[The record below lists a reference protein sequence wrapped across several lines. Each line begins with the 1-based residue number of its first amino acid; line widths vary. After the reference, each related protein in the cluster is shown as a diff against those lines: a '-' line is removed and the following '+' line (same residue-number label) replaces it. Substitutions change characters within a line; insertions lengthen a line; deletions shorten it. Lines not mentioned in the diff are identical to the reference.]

1 MSDPDKSWGNLFIQ
15 GWGKGYDLLIIFFMY
30 TLVDLDLHGMNSNI
44 YIYLQA
50 VNYGA
55 VTWNN
60 IFFIIMNMIILLPL
74 FIFAYRITS
83 TMVFISV
90 NKMGYNFQLNTSFE
104 SWNFWND
111 NFIFYIQMYMNRL
124 HLYFLFDIYMY
135 QDKILIWSILAVD
148 PISPNTPNST
158 ILLNHVTDL
167 TIHAIFDK
175 WEIKWKLATMIKSF
189 VFTIDHDG
197 EISSTSQ

>member
-1 MSDPDKSWGNLFIQ
+1 
-15 GWGKGYDLLIIFFMY
+15 
-30 TLVDLDLHGMNSNI
+30 
-44 YIYLQA
+44 
-50 VNYGA
+50 
-55 VTWNN
+55 
-60 IFFIIMNMIILLPL
+60 MIILLPL

-158 ILLNHVTDL
+158 ILLNHVTNL

-189 VFTIDHDG
+189 VFMIDHDG
-197 EISSTSQ
+197 EISSTSQSKTLLVTYYISDS